1 MKPSRAGWSTGAQ
14 NKDQMVGERNILLV
28 EDEFLIRF
36 LISESLR
43 DEGYTVLE
51 ATDGEEGLAVLLSG
65 QPVDLMITDVRMPG
79 GIDGMELT
87 RRSKALAPAR
97 PVIVCS
103 GHLMSSEAAPG
114 DIFLAKPYLAD
125 ALVKEVTKLMGTSW
139 KTDTQ
144 TRSA

>member
-103 GHLMSSEAAPG
+103 GHLMSSEAAPA

-125 ALVKEVTKLMGTSW
+125 ALVKEVTKLMGTAW
-139 KTDTQ
+139 KTDTEM
-144 TRSA
+144 RSA